1 MALATGDEAPDFT
14 HARTKT
20 ETNVTLSSLRGTQNV
35 VLIFSPFT
43 FTGASSA
50 RSATTCRSSR
60 RLASRAPVSGRYA
73 TASPSSSAM
82 SVRTRSSMRSMIG
95 RTSSTVLPAGSVSS
109 QSR

>member
-20 ETNVTLSSLRGTQNV
+20 ETNDTLSSLRGTQNV

-50 RSATTCRSSR
+50 RSATTVEVPEGLR
-60 RLASRAPVSGRYA
+60 RGLLSARA
-73 TASPSSSAM
+73 
-82 SVRTRSSMRSMIG
+82 MRP
-95 RTSSTVLPAGSVSS
+95 RLRAA
-109 QSR
+109 RR